1 MRKKGFNVRSFGSGS
16 QVKLPGP
23 SPTVHNIYSFSTP
36 YEEIYQDLVAKDKNL
51 YTQNGLLNMLDRN
64 RRVKPHPER
73 FQEYKG
79 LSDVIICCEELLMNT
94 EMKHCHLVHIINI
107 DIRDNHE
114 EATCGALLFC
124 HLCTLLEKSA
134 DLDNE
139 IEEILSNFENICKRT
154 ILHTRRKTAIL
165 FALLD
170 FETNLFATFISLLQH
185 VDVGLALKCSSV
197 TSVKFIQTRERM
209 NECWEISFRNNVVK
223 DNNNVFIL
231 LPLPNKNMKQSV

>member
-1 MRKKGFNVRSFGSGS
+1 MSTQIAVTGESSRDGGIPASLYGKHSEVSKGKLRFSVVCSSNMNRSMEAHAMLQKKGFNVRSFGSGS

-23 SPTVHNIYSFSTP
+23 SPTAHNIYSFSTP
-36 YEEIYQDLVAKDKNL
+36 YEEIYKDLVAKDKNL

-94 EMKHCHLVHIINI
+94 EMEHCHLVHIINI

-154 ILHTRRKTAIL
+154 ILHT
-165 FALLD
+165 F
-170 FETNLFATFISLLQH
+170 
-185 VDVGLALKCSSV
+185 
-197 TSVKFIQTRERM
+197 
-209 NECWEISFRNNVVK
+209 
-223 DNNNVFIL
+223 
-231 LPLPNKNMKQSV
+231 

>member
-1 MRKKGFNVRSFGSGS
+1 MNRSMEAHAMLQKKGFNVRSFGSGS

-79 LSDVIICCEELLMNT
+79 LSDVIICCEERVYDQVYECNWFHRFFEFSVRENFLKNYVIKVAINVEEKFSVIKILMNT

-154 ILHTRRKTAIL
+154 ILHTV
-165 FALLD
+165 
-170 FETNLFATFISLLQH
+170 S
-185 VDVGLALKCSSV
+185 C
-197 TSVKFIQTRERM
+197 
-209 NECWEISFRNNVVK
+209 
-223 DNNNVFIL
+223 
-231 LPLPNKNMKQSV
+231 